1 MNPNGFHAPDTP
13 VGERLEQL
21 ELHPPRPKEK
31 QWLKQ
36 TLATR
41 WPEDLPQPFMGFD
54 EDEGA
59 FTLVW
64 ESDSRCNTLNVHA
77 DRKTGTYCPWPS
89 NDTEGSLEDLDLN
102 TDEAWLFLKNDI
114 TRPERH

>member
-1 MNPNGFHAPDTP
+1 MALPKCCRAIRPTSTNPHFKD
-13 VGERLEQL
+13 VRL
-21 ELHPPRPKEK
+21 
-31 QWLKQ
+31 
-36 TLATR
+36 
-41 WPEDLPQPFMGFD
+41 
-54 EDEGA
+54 
-59 FTLVW
+59 LVW

-89 NDTEGSLEDLDLN
+89 NDTEGSLEGLDLN